1 MNMTREQPEALPQ
14 TTLES
19 ASETL
24 VNQADNEAEDAG
36 SVPDTPL
43 GLQARG
49 KSTST
54 THGNDDEEQALESH
68 EVIELQT
75 FSERKAW
82 IEEKIRVSLSD
93 IP

>member
-1 MNMTREQPEALPQ
+1 MTCEQPEALPQ
-14 TTLES
+14 TTLEP

-36 SVPDTPL
+36 PIPDTPL
-43 GLQARG
+43 GLQRARE
-49 KSTST
+49 STSPT
-54 THGNDDEEQALESH
+54 QENDDEEQALESH